1 MDIKKNA
8 EMIKDNLAFASQFSQ
23 ERYFEEFGEPAY
35 CGFAWVE
42 VPVTRTNSKLAKDLM
57 AIGFKKSWKPKIVD
71 LNVHQVVGHYGQ
83 SMDLKIQGAQ
93 AIVDELKKLGIE
105 NAYVQ
110 SRAD

>member
-1 MDIKKNA
+1 MDIRKNA
-8 EMIKDNLAFASQFSQ
+8 EIIKDQLAFASQFSQ
-23 ERYFEEFGEPAY
+23 ERYFNSHGEPAY

-57 AIGFKKSWKPKIVD
+57 AIGFKKSWRPKVVN

-83 SMDLKIQGAQ
+83 SMDLKIQGAN

>member
-1 MDIKKNA
+1 MDIRKNA
-8 EMIKDNLAFASQFSQ
+8 EVIKDILALANRYSQ
-23 ERYFEEFGEPAY
+23 EIYFEKHGEPAY

-83 SMDLKIQGAQ
+83 SMDLKIEGAQ
-93 AIVDELKKLGIE
+93 AIVDKLKKLGIKD
-105 NAYVQ
+105 AYVQ
-110 SRAD
+110 CRPD